1 MPLITEPNTTSPKPP
16 SSFFPSTPSSH
27 RDFALAATSLYSR
40 ITTSTADP
48 AEVDTFIHLLV
59 SDDRLFGIAAAVCP
73 VLRETGPE
81 VARRR
86 NGALAVFAARVREGR
101 KKETQ

>member
-1 MPLITEPNTTSPKPP
+1 MPLITEPTTTSPKL
-16 SSFFPSTPSSH
+16 PSSH

-40 ITTSTADP
+40 ITTGTADP
-48 AEVDTFIHLLV
+48 AEVDTIIHLLV

-81 VARRR
+81 VAKRR

-101 KKETQ
+101 QMETK